1 MLLHDS
7 CLFSWSEFTWD
18 EMILLESH
26 SHTVHVKLFLICYD
40 TFCRGDNLLV
50 PLWIGVPSSDNVLLI
65 IQSLF
70 SDCSIQLQYFISNFS
85 SMLLQEALCM
95 PLSIHGLPIIPD
107 VFYSYSP
114 WWHPQQLSQMPQANS
129 CPVNGCS
136 DLVLPDDGQF
146 PSTLMLQELISVDCF
161 KNIEIQDVLALL
173 LQTCAAYNLTF
184 ARLAS

>member
-1 MLLHDS
+1 
-7 CLFSWSEFTWD
+7 
-18 EMILLESH
+18 
-26 SHTVHVKLFLICYD
+26 
-40 TFCRGDNLLV
+40 
-50 PLWIGVPSSDNVLLI
+50 
-65 IQSLF
+65 
-70 SDCSIQLQYFISNFS
+70 
-85 SMLLQEALCM
+85 
-95 PLSIHGLPIIPD
+95 
-107 VFYSYSP
+107 
-114 WWHPQQLSQMPQANS
+114 MPQANS